1 MKCFFSFSVPL
12 APICMVLMVTHFSS
26 IGFPVHS
33 PDEFQTLAK
42 SVVDLGEMQRCPGGC
57 YFNWQ
62 GDSGVEL
69 WVQLDLDGR
78 FLDIQPHFSGMAA
91 MRVGLTKRL
100 HRPTDTPL
108 DGAWQAWADPVE
120 DENPSEG
127 RFELTFEAPD
137 FGVHHDL
144 QLPILATVQLA
155 AFAHDISF
163 FESEEAFVEAPQVK
177 GRLAA
182 QSFIPSPK
190 RVREGGETEPQ
201 TAEALVCGHL
211 MRVEKLQND
220 LTGLPFYWMLVET
233 AGGRV
238 DLLVDP
244 ELVPVVP
251 ESGGIVMTYCW
262 LSGQLL

>member
-1 MKCFFSFSVPL
+1 
-12 APICMVLMVTHFSS
+12 MVTHFSS
-26 IGFPVHS
+26 IGFPLHS
-33 PDEFQTLAK
+33 PDDFRSLAEK
-42 SVVDLGEMQRCPGGC
+42 VVDIGELQKCPGGC

-69 WVQLDLDGR
+69 WVQLDQEGR

-91 MRVGLTKRL
+91 MRIGLNRRL

-127 RFELTFEAPD
+127 HFELTFEAPD
-137 FGVHHDL
+137 FALHSDL
-144 QLPILATVQLA
+144 QLPLLATVQLA
-155 AFAHDISF
+155 AFAHEVTF
-163 FESEEAFVEAPQVK
+163 FESEDVFRESPAVK
-177 GRLAA
+177 GRLEP
-182 QSFIPSPK
+182 QSFIPSPQ
-190 RVREGGETEPQ
+190 RIREGGETEPQ
-201 TAEALVCGHL
+201 TAEALICGHV
-211 MRVEKLQND
+211 MRIEKLEND
-220 LTGLPFYWMLVET
+220 LTKLPFYWLLVET

-244 ELVPVVP
+244 QLVAVEP
-251 ESGGIVMTYCW
+251 EPGGVVMTFCW